1 MFRSNARGEIEMRRL
16 LVAIFLAMLSSV
28 FIAENV
34 LSQQQAMDP
43 QNNVAMVSSLRWFMQ
58 SARKVLETQVDLSWN
73 YRQQVNLLAGKL
85 AEIDRMLELIQQYS
99 PVTAA
104 SSDQAQSD
112 SLRQLDNET
121 RIGILGGRAL
131 LGYKAQLLQT
141 ELAKLTQGNEN
152 KLGAFENAMVKAEDL
167 SEQVMNLRSLF
178 REQMEPRDLQ
188 AHGKIAQENLSNPED
203 QKRSGPVKY
212 VSQIISEER
221 AAPTMFLKAA
231 AGTSDGKSGPAKA
244 AGTDSEAKYNVTD
257 LKRKMEEVTKRSKD
271 LQQLVFEI
279 IQKTELIKKQ
289 EKQTDSKLTDM
300 RQLTKNW
307 EGKKITV
314 NEEVMTLEKKLNGE
328 MMIYQEAL
336 KEVDMLKQ
344 FLTSMFNGILAP
356 ESGTQK

>member
-1 MFRSNARGEIEMRRL
+1 MRRS

-28 FIAENV
+28 FIPENV
-34 LSQQQAMDP
+34 LSQQQEMDP
-43 QNNVAMVSSLRWFMQ
+43 QSNVAMVSSLRWFMQ

-85 AEIDRMLELIQQYS
+85 AEIDRMLELIQQCS
-99 PVTAA
+99 SVIAS
-104 SSDQAQSD
+104 SSDQAQPD
-112 SLRQLDNET
+112 SLGQLDNET
-121 RIGILGGRAL
+121 RVSILGGQAL

-167 SEQVMNLRSLF
+167 SDQVMNLRSLI
-178 REQMEPRDLQ
+178 REKMEIRDFQ
-188 AHGKIAQENLSNPED
+188 AHSRIAQENLSNPEG

-212 VSQIISEER
+212 ASQIISEER

-231 AGTSDGKSGPAKA
+231 AGTSDAKSGPAKA
-244 AGTDSEAKYNVTD
+244 AGTDSEAKYTVTD

-271 LQQLVFEI
+271 LQQLVSEI

-344 FLTSMFNGILAP
+344 FLTSMFNGIFVP
-356 ESGTQK
+356 ESETLK

>member
-1 MFRSNARGEIEMRRL
+1 MLFGYRS
-16 LVAIFLAMLSSV
+16 
-28 FIAENV
+28 
-34 LSQQQAMDP
+34 
-43 QNNVAMVSSLRWFMQ
+43 
-58 SARKVLETQVDLSWN
+58 
-73 YRQQVNLLAGKL
+73 
-85 AEIDRMLELIQQYS
+85 
-99 PVTAA
+99 

-112 SLRQLDNET
+112 SLGQLDNET
-121 RIGILGGRAL
+121 RVSILGGQAL

-167 SEQVMNLRSLF
+167 SDQVMNLRSLI
-178 REQMEPRDLQ
+178 REKMELRDLQ
-188 AHGKIAQENLSNPED
+188 AHGKIAQENLSNPEGL
-203 QKRSGPVKY
+203 KRSGPVKY

-231 AGTSDGKSGPAKA
+231 AGTSDAKSGPAKA
-244 AGTDSEAKYNVTD
+244 AGTDSEAKYTVTD

-271 LQQLVFEI
+271 LQQLVSEI

-314 NEEVMTLEKKLNGE
+314 NEEVMTLEKKLNSE

-344 FLTSMFNGILAP
+344 FLTSMFNGIFTP
-356 ESGTQK
+356 ESETHK